1 MNWAEISIATTTE
14 GIEIVNGFLMAHG
27 VSSVMIEDANDFKSF
42 LSDTTVHWDYVEESL
57 MALSE
62 AETKIKFYLPDTPQG
77 FETLSQIRTDLPS
90 LLADVDLGTL
100 EINISYRE
108 EEEWETAWQ
117 KYYHPIEISDRLVIV
132 PEWETYTPKEGQK
145 ALLLNPGMAFGT
157 GSHQTT
163 KLCLQL
169 LDQAV
174 RPGDRLLDMGCGS
187 GILSIAARLLGA
199 DEVTGVD
206 IDQLAVKIAGEN
218 AALNGIMDHRFTLYC
233 GDVTEDQEL
242 ANKLGEAPYDLITAN
257 IVADVIKG
265 MKSYLYRFLR
275 PQGTLIVSGIISERS
290 DEVADALKQEGFI
303 ELVRTEDS
311 EWTAIRFK
319 KE

>member
-27 VSSVMIEDANDFKSF
+27 VSSVMIEDAEDFKNF
-42 LSDTTVHWDYVEESL
+42 LSDTTVHWDYVEDSL
-57 MALSE
+57 MALAQ
-62 AETKIKFYLPDTPQG
+62 AETKIKFYLPANPQG
-77 FETLSQIRTDLPS
+77 FETLTQIQGDLLKLQS
-90 LLADVDLGTL
+90 EVDLGTL
-100 EINISYRE
+100 ELTVSYRE
-108 EEEWETAWQ
+108 EEEWATAWQ

-132 PEWETYTPKEGQK
+132 PEWETYSTKEGQK

-169 LDQAV
+169 LDRV
-174 RPGDRLLDMGCGS
+174 VKPGDRMLDMGCGS
-187 GILSIAARLLGA
+187 GILSIAGRLLGA

-218 AALNGIMDHRFTLYC
+218 AALNGVIDDRFTLYC
-233 GDVTEDQEL
+233 GDVTEDPEL
-242 ANKLGEAPYDLITAN
+242 AKRLGETSYDLITAN

-275 PQGTLIVSGIISERS
+275 PEGTLIVSGIIRERS
-290 DEVADALKQEGFI
+290 DEVADALKEEGFLEI
-303 ELVRTEDS
+303 LRMEDS
-311 EWTAIRFK
+311 EWTAIQLK
-319 KE
+319 K